1 MSSWTIE
8 SIPSFCITMKR
19 RADRWKRFQ
28 DQPGIRELGV
38 KPFYGVDGKLIDI
51 KNDPRITLFTKRN
64 ILMKSRRSP
73 EELDSAGGV
82 GCALSHIA
90 VWQWMID
97 NSQPLCLIMED
108 DAVVPDN
115 FRDRVNTCIR
125 NSLIL
130 QNPGKWSAWI
140 MGGTW
145 EDLSQ
150 IPGEFNADGIV
161 RIGAFVCFHAYIM
174 TLPMATRLVRDS
186 LPIQGHIDNWM
197 SVYAY
202 MNDLTLVGS
211 KKIKL
216 AQDQVTKTDIQ
227 IEGDCI
233 LCSVPAD
240 FHKTHRLVSKLEWN
254 VAVAIEVVFFG
265 VLAYYCY
272 EKFRR

>member
-1 MSSWTIE
+1 
-8 SIPSFCITMKR
+8 MKR